1 VRLPL
6 LILLPAILAVAGC
19 DEIVQRRPSVP
30 ELAGRYSLTEASQHF
45 LLNDKGYST
54 IPESL
59 IDLRP
64 DMVLEIRNLP
74 DCARDGFGRSTGGF
88 LSGAGT
94 WKLEKAFLGYGLTV
108 TVEKGGTLGAGVY
121 AGPWIQ
127 LRGASPPH
135 DLEITVG
142 DPDSGETLRYARR
155 AG

>member
-1 VRLPL
+1 L
-6 LILLPAILAVAGC
+6 L
-19 DEIVQRRPSVP
+19 
-30 ELAGRYSLTEASQHF
+30 H
-45 LLNDKGYST
+45 DKGYST

-59 IDLRP
+59 IVLRP

-74 DCARDGFGRSTGGF
+74 DCAGDGFGRGSGGF

-94 WKLEKAFLGYGLTV
+94 WELEKAFLGYGLTV

-135 DLEITVG
+135 DLEIIVG
-142 DPDSGETLRYARR
+142 DPDSGETLRYAQR